1 MPAPSNKSKVNGEKS
16 GIWAPMKKQEQDF
29 LRPRMARIDQLERA
43 QALAERVMTLR
54 NQPGYQEFLK
64 VIEDL
69 HEAALNE
76 LVGTTADTAS
86 LQVLQGKVQA
96 FRNILSVMKN
106 TENAR
111 DTLAVQLKAA
121 QDEVEHMVGPEGRA
135 TPSKDIWR

>member
-1 MPAPSNKSKVNGEKS
+1 MQGPNSKPPPDL
-16 GIWAPMKKQEQDF
+16 WDPMKVQERNF
-29 LRPRMARIDQLERA
+29 LRPRMARIEQLERA

-69 HEAALNE
+69 HEATLNE
-76 LVGTTADTAS
+76 LVAVAVDTAS

-96 FRNILSVMKN
+96 YKNILNVMKN